1 MERTQGIGGSDAPR
15 IMSGSWLELW
25 EEKTGRRAPEDL
37 SDVLQVQLGIETEEF
52 NRRWFEYQTQLEV
65 GREGATGLVHPE
77 YRFMVGN
84 IDGWVLDGI
93 IECKHVSAFA
103 KDEATIER
111 YYSQLQHYLALTDS
125 PRGFLSVIYG
135 NHRWEFYQV
144 DADPA
149 YQAELIEREAAFWWH
164 VEEDVAPETPEP
176 VEPAEIAF
184 DTMRSVDMTG
194 NNSWATHAADWL
206 ETRTAASRFN
216 TATKG
221 LKDLMESDVK
231 LATGY
236 GVKVSRSRNGA
247 LTVREAR

>member
-1 MERTQGIGGSDAPR
+1 MDRQTGIGGSDAAK

-25 EEKTGRRAPEDL
+25 EEKTGRRATEDL
-37 SDVLQVQLGIETEEF
+37 SDVLQVQIGIVTEEL
-52 NRRWFEYQTQLEV
+52 NRHWFELQTGLAV
-65 GREGATGLVHPE
+65 GRENCAGLAHPTHE
-77 YRFMVGN
+77 FMVGN
-84 IDGWVLDGI
+84 IDGWVLDGV

-111 YYSQLQHYLALTDS
+111 YYPQLQHYLAVTSS
-125 PRGFLSVIYG
+125 PRGYLSVIYG

-144 DADPA
+144 DADPE
-149 YQAELIEREAAFWWH
+149 YQTELIEREAAFWWH
-164 VEEDVAPETPEP
+164 VENDVAPKSQEAAEP
-176 VEPAEIAF
+176 TEIAF

-194 NNSWATHAADWL
+194 NNHWSTHAGDWL
-206 ETRTAASRFN
+206 ETRTAAARF
-216 TATKG
+216 TSATKG
-221 LKDLMESDVK
+221 LKELMESDVK